1 MKKNIE
7 DLYNLMRTLLVEAR
21 EGAGLSQQDVAAR
34 MGKHQTFVSKV
45 EQGQRRL
52 DLIEFLQMAEV
63 LGIDAHSFIRKL
75 TTNRPRK

>member
-1 MKKNIE
+1 LKKNIE
-7 DLYNLMRTLLVEAR
+7 DLYELMRRLLVEAR
-21 EGAGLSQQDVAAR
+21 EGAGLSQQEVAAR

-63 LGIDAHSFIRKL
+63 LGIDPHGVIRKL

>member
-1 MKKNIE
+1 
-7 DLYNLMRTLLVEAR
+7 MRRLLVEAR
-21 EGAGLSQQDVAAR
+21 EGAGLSQQEVAAR

-63 LGIDAHSFIRKL
+63 LGIDPHGVIRKL
-75 TTNRPRK
+75 MTNRPRK

>member
-1 MKKNIE
+1 
-7 DLYNLMRTLLVEAR
+7 
-21 EGAGLSQQDVAAR
+21 